1 MTKRHKLDYD
11 SDELTQNLQESA
23 GKGVDALFAPQSPPP
38 PEKEKRHKEQTQK
51 PEAPATK
58 REQSRKQESEQKPQ
72 PESTHGRTD
81 ETNARTAVLLQ
92 QVPPTPQQRRP
103 ERYAFQFW
111 ADQITRLKKLN
122 QVLNLVKDPQDRE
135 EITLSDMV
143 REAIDDYLDKQI
155 EQLRGDERS
164 DA

>member
-1 MTKRHKLDYD
+1 MTKRQKLDYD
-11 SDELTQNLQESA
+11 SKELTKNLKEST
-23 GKGVDALFAPQSPPP
+23 GKGVDALFSLQPP
-38 PEKEKRHKEQTQK
+38 PEKEERLEEETQK
-51 PEAPATK
+51 PESPDTK
-58 REQSRKQESEQKPQ
+58 RKQSPKQADEQRAQ
-72 PESTHGRTD
+72 PESTYGRTD
-81 ETNARTAVLLQ
+81 DANARTAVLLRR
-92 QVPPTPQQRRP
+92 VPPAPEQRRP

-143 REAIDDYLDKQI
+143 REAIDAYLDKQI
-155 EQLRGDERS
+155 EQLNGDERS